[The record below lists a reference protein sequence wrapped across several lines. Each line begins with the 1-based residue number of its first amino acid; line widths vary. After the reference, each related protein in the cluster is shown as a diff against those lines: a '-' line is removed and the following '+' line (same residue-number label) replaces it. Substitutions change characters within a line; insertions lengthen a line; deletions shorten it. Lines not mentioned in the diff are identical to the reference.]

1 MQGSKLYLLF
11 WQKLLPLLKQYL
23 KMSLKGPQ
31 EIKLS
36 KSDFK
41 AAGDRDKYTFSLAL
55 EKGKVTNNIASSAV
69 ARDLAD
75 ALQNNV
81 EIKSWLI
88 EHSVAINL
96 DNNFVLKI
104 RSIPEV
110 KTELPTPV
118 EAQP

>member
-11 WQKLLPLLKQYL
+11 WHKQLPLLKQYL
-23 KMSLKGPQ
+23 KMTSKGPQ

-41 AAGDRDKYTFSLAL
+41 AAGDRDKYTFSLAI

-69 ARDLAD
+69 ARDLAE

-81 EIKSWLI
+81 EIKAWLMDRSI
-88 EHSVAINL
+88 AINL

-104 RSIPEV
+104 RQVAEAKVDEVIVPE
-110 KTELPTPV
+110 
-118 EAQP
+118 